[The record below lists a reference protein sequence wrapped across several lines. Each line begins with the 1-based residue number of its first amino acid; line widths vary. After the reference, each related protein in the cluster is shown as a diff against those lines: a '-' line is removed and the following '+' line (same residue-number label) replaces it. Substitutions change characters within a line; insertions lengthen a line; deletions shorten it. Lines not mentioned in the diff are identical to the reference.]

1 VGEVAIALAGTNP
14 KNNRAKHLASHQ
26 WKPGQTGNPTGRPKG
41 STIRELREV
50 ARANF
55 ELAAERL
62 KGLIQSQD
70 EGIAL
75 QAVQFAY
82 LYTLGKPMEGHDIL
96 HLESK
101 QARHQ
106 ELVAEPEPQHALPSP
121 APEPVSPP
129 VPEPLPQA
137 VDAVPLAPSLT
148 DAAPTEAL
156 GDVRVPEAP
165 SGLRCMYRGK
175 DGQCAEHAPDG
186 SQWCAPHKA
195 KLFEAIK

>member
-1 VGEVAIALAGTNP
+1 M
-14 KNNRAKHLASHQ
+14 
-26 WKPGQTGNPTGRPKG
+26 
-41 STIRELREV
+41 
-50 ARANF
+50 AN
-55 ELAAERL
+55 ERL
-62 KGLIQSQD
+62 RGLLQSED
-70 EGIAL
+70 EAIAL
-75 QAVQFAY
+75 QAVQFTF
-82 LYTLGKPMEGHDIL
+82 LYALGKPMEGQDII
-96 HLESK
+96 HLDSK

-106 ELVAEPEPQHALPSP
+106 QLVAEPVEQPSLPSP

-156 GDVRVPEAP
+156 GAVRVPEAP

-175 DGQCAEHAPDG
+175 DGQCTEHAPDG
-186 SQWCAPHKA
+186 SQWCAPHRA